1 MHRPLEVGET
11 GSVEIY
17 VEDDSSV
24 EEEFQFQTVGEKL
37 KAERERLGLSLSDLA
52 ASTRVPMRHLDSIE
66 KSDFSSLPGTTYTL
80 GFTRSYA
87 RAVQLDAAAF
97 SNEMRAEL
105 SQGGHESYQP
115 PTQNF
120 EPTDPSRV
128 PSRTL
133 AWTAAAVGVF
143 LVAAY
148 LIWRSITMA
157 TPVVLPSASDVASPS
172 QKAETTPAPAAVA
185 DSAGEVVITATDSV
199 WVKIYDAEN
208 KRLFESEMKAGDKFT
223 VPANANNPMIV
234 TGRPN
239 VLNVTVNGNAVPTLG
254 VPDRTI
260 ADVGVSAK
268 ALLARA
274 PTQAGSRPDTKTG
287 T

>member
-1 MHRPLEVGET
+1 
-11 GSVEIY
+11 
-17 VEDDSSV
+17 
-24 EEEFQFQTVGEKL
+24 
-37 KAERERLGLSLSDLA
+37 
-52 ASTRVPMRHLDSIE
+52 
-66 KSDFSSLPGTTYTL
+66 
-80 GFTRSYA
+80 
-87 RAVQLDAAAF
+87 
-97 SNEMRAEL
+97 
-105 SQGGHESYQP
+105 
-115 PTQNF
+115 
-120 EPTDPSRV
+120 
-128 PSRTL
+128 
-133 AWTAAAVGVF
+133 
-143 LVAAY
+143 
-148 LIWRSITMA
+148 MA

-239 VLNVTVNGNAVPTLG
+239 VLDVTVNGNAVPTLG

-274 PTQAGSRPDTKTG
+274 PTPARSRPDTKTG